1 MREIKHIVCHCTAT
15 DQNAK
20 VDAILNYWRTRLGWK
35 NPGYHFLIEANGK
48 IHNLQPISKLSNG
61 VAGYNA
67 NSIHVSYIGGKDE
80 DDRTDAQK
88 RSMLAVVMTLSSMY
102 PNAIIQG
109 HRDFLQRGK
118 PGWKECPRFDA
129 IEEFS
134 DYQPQV

>member
-1 MREIKHIVCHCTAT
+1 
-15 DQNAK
+15 
-20 VDAILNYWRTRLGWK
+20 
-35 NPGYHFLIEANGK
+35 
-48 IHNLQPISKLSNG
+48 
-61 VAGYNA
+61 
-67 NSIHVSYIGGKDE
+67 
-80 DDRTDAQK
+80 
-88 RSMLAVVMTLSSMY
+88 MLAVVMTLSAIY

>member
-1 MREIKHIVCHCTAT
+1 MREIKYIVCHCTAT
-15 DQNAK
+15 HQDAK
-20 VDAILNYWRTRLGWK
+20 VNAILNYWRTRLGWK

-61 VAGYNA
+61 VGGYNA
-67 NSIHVSYIGGKDE
+67 NSIHVSYIGGKDK

-88 RSMLAVVMTLSSMY
+88 RSMLAVVMTLSAMY

-109 HRDFLQRGK
+109 HRDFPNVNK
-118 PGWKECPRFDA
+118 SCPRFNA